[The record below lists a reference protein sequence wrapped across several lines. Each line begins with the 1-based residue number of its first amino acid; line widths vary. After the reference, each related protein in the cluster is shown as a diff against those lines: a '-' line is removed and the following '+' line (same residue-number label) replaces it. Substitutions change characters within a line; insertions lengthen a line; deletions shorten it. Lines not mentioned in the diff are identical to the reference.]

1 MKGEILRNLLDSRQ
15 RLFIPGLGLFT
26 AETRTSE
33 IQYGSSTIL
42 PPSVRIDFSQRPQEV
57 TFELR
62 EHLVSQYGLIAS
74 KADEMIDTFVAEIR
88 SALSNR
94 QRFTIPAFG
103 TLASDLEGNIQFI
116 PAEDQIFCLS
126 SFGLQPVKAQQLV
139 VQNRISTPEHEA
151 PVIPLRPFEEKAP
164 KRSRASLM
172 AYAAIGAGLAM
183 AAGSL
188 IWLSTLGTE
197 AGQQASVMPFGQTA
211 NSEPKTE
218 IASVSGTTAG
228 ITSTTKVVSSI
239 TPEAPSRF
247 FVVAGSFRNPDI
259 ANEAEKSW
267 KKAGF
272 ETTIHPLAEKE
283 MSRIAIGSFSTKEE
297 AISFMGKSQSEFSSQ
312 LWILKEAI
320 AAD

>member
-33 IQYGSSTIL
+33 IQFGSSTIL
-42 PPSVRIDFSQRPQEV
+42 PPSVRIHFSQRPQEV

-62 EHLVSQYGLIAS
+62 DNLVDQYGLLAS
-74 KADEMIDTFVAEIR
+74 RADEMIETFVAEIR
-88 SALSNR
+88 SGLSSR

-103 TLASDLEGNIQFI
+103 MLASDLEGNIQFI

-139 VQNRISTPEHEA
+139 VQNRISTPEQEA

-188 IWLSTLGTE
+188 IWLSSLGTE
-197 AGQQASVMPFGQTA
+197 AGQQASVLPFSQAGKTESKIEM
-211 NSEPKTE
+211 NSERGAIAGTASLEKT
-218 IASVSGTTAG
+218 
-228 ITSTTKVVSSI
+228 VSSI
-239 TPEAPSRF
+239 MPEVPSRF
-247 FVVAGSFRNPDI
+247 FVVAGSFRNPAI
-259 ANEAEKSW
+259 ASEAEKSW

-297 AISFMGKSQSEFSSQ
+297 AVSFIGKSQSEFSSQ

-320 AAD
+320 VAD